1 MEHGAKVTAIERRRG
16 EWSSALETPWQLP
29 PPEPAPTDPGISL
42 ASFFAI
48 IRRQRIK
55 LLAFVA
61 LSLLAAV
68 VIQFTVPKLYE
79 ATALVKVDRRQA
91 AAIEGAVGDLS
102 GPGEDLDPVITTDIE
117 LAQSDTVL
125 RPVVEKYHLLDDKK
139 GMAGLSAEQK
149 KRLLN
154 APIELKGLKVTR
166 PPNTYLLRIVYR
178 AHNPQLAADV
188 ANAVALSLTQHA
200 NDTTKHFVDE
210 ASSLVSQDE
219 ANLRAKLDKDNQQL
233 VAFQKE
239 LGIVDPGQRVTVLT
253 ARLEQLNADLTAA
266 EADRVNREATLQQL
280 ARSHSL
286 ATAQAAD
293 SIHAIQD
300 SGLNEALVRL
310 DAARQHFAEI
320 KSYYGE
326 THPEY
331 RKAKEQVD
339 ELTTQLNELVINAQQ
354 RASTSFQQALEREK
368 QLRALVQSAKADV
381 DQLQGKAQQYDQLK
395 SDAESDRK
403 LYQDMTS
410 RSMLADV
417 NKQFSSATVQI
428 FSEARPPMVSIFP
441 KLGLDLALA
450 FVLSCIFGV
459 LGAVLADALDSSL
472 SDPEEVAKSLEISV
486 LGVLPSVK
494 HLPSITEVEML
505 PSSGTKLMRRNQRSS
520 ARYAEAVRGL
530 RTGLIL
536 NMLRSGGKTVQI
548 TSAIAG
554 EGKSTTTSRLCVA
567 LAQIGKRV
575 LLIDADMRRPTAH
588 KIFKVGATP
597 GLSDVLEGNALCREA
612 IIPTHTPGLFL
623 MPAGPVSRRAAEL
636 VSLGFSTILA
646 QVSRDFDLI
655 FVDSPP
661 MNGAAEAQEIS
672 TMVDGVIVV
681 AKSTGTQGKLI
692 STALTALSRA
702 RANVLGLVINQVRG
716 EDSANYSYYYYSTN
730 DDATAA
736 GGGGA

>member
-16 EWSSALETPWQLP
+16 DWTTALETPWQLP
-29 PPEPAPTDPGISL
+29 QPDQTPSDPGISL

-48 IRRQRIK
+48 IRRQRYK
-55 LLAFVA
+55 LLVFIA

-68 VIQFTVPKLYE
+68 VIQVTVPKLYE
-79 ATALVKVDRRQA
+79 ATALVKIDRRQNV
-91 AAIEGAVGDLS
+91 AIEGIGGDS
-102 GPGEDLDPVITTDIE
+102 SSVPEDLDPIITTDME

-125 RPVVEKYHLLDDKK
+125 RPVVEKFHLLDDGKA
-139 GMAGLSAEQK
+139 MSGLSEEQK
-149 KRLLN
+149 KRLRN
-154 APIELKGLKVTR
+154 APIELKGLKITR

-188 ANAVALSLTQHA
+188 ANAIAASLTAHA
-200 NDTTKHFVDE
+200 NDTARRSVDE
-210 ASSLVSQDE
+210 ASSLVNQDE
-219 ANLRAKLDKDNQQL
+219 AMLRAKLDKDNQQL
-233 VAFQKE
+233 VDFQKE
-239 LGIVDPGQRVTVLT
+239 LGIVDPVQRVTVLT
-253 ARLEQLNADLTAA
+253 ARLEQLNQELTTA

-286 ATAQAAD
+286 ASAQAAD

-300 SGLNEALVRL
+300 SGLNEAMTRL
-310 DAARQHFAEI
+310 DAARQHFAEVR
-320 KSYYGE
+320 SYYGE

-339 ELTTQLNELVINAQQ
+339 ELTAQLNELVVNAQQ
-354 RASTSFQQALEREK
+354 RASTSFQQALDREK
-368 QLRALVQSAKADV
+368 QLRALVQTAKNEV
-381 DQLQGKAQQYDQLK
+381 DQLQGRAQQYDQLR
-395 SDAESDRK
+395 SDADSDRK
-403 LYQDMTS
+403 LYQDMTA
-410 RSMLADV
+410 RSLLADV
-417 NKQFSSATVQI
+417 NKQFNSPTVQI
-428 FSEARPPMVSIFP
+428 FSEARPPRNSIFP
-441 KLGLDLALA
+441 KLGLDLAMA

-472 SDPEEVAKSLEISV
+472 SDPEEVAKSLEVSV
-486 LGVLPSVK
+486 LGVLPTVK
-494 HLPSITEVEML
+494 HLPGISAMEML
-505 PSSGTKLMRRNQRSS
+505 PSAGTKLMRRNQRSS

-588 KIFKVGATP
+588 KIFKVAATP

-612 IIPTHTPGLFL
+612 IVALDTPGLFL

-655 FVDSPP
+655 FVDGPP

-692 STALTALSRA
+692 SNALTALSRA

-716 EDSANYSYYYYSTN
+716 EDSASYSYYYYSTT
-730 DDATAA
+730 DDAAAA